1 MKYVYKTRVTAS
13 QTDAGIGIST
23 LGIAQVVQD
32 NVCAFF
38 ACFNKDNVCL
48 KRDYNSVWVFVK
60 NRFKKTAI
68 AYWNTEITVESYI
81 SKRSAALLIVDTVIK
96 NSDGK
101 VAVFAR
107 TEMCAVDLASGR
119 IRRISSVGFPEDVE
133 VYPSEADFEF
143 NRFTFGGL
151 KEKYSFTV
159 PSTSVDYCMHLNN
172 VESLRFILNT
182 VPVSYGVLH
191 PVRDVEIHFISQSRE
206 GDVLSVLAGRDE
218 TAEIFEIK
226 NGENIAARCRI
237 IRDDDYNA

>member
-1 MKYVYKTRVTAS
+1 MKYVYKARVTAS

-60 NRFKKTAI
+60 NKFKKTAI

-81 SKRSAALLIVDTVIK
+81 TKRSAALLIVDTVIK
-96 NSDGK
+96 NPDGA

-107 TEMCAVDLASGR
+107 TEICAVDLSDGR
-119 IRRISSVGFPEDVE
+119 IRRISSVDFPEDVR
-133 VYPSEADFEF
+133 VYPSETDFEF
-143 NRFTFGGL
+143 SRFAGSGL

-172 VESLRFILNT
+172 VECLRFILNS
-182 VPVSYGVLH
+182 VPVSYGVTH
-191 PVRDVEIHFISQSRE
+191 PVREAEIHFISQSRE
-206 GDVLSVLAGRDE
+206 GDTLSVLAGRDKD
-218 TAEIFEIK
+218 ADIFEIK
-226 NGENIAARCRI
+226 KGENVTARCKI
-237 IRDDDYNA
+237 IRD